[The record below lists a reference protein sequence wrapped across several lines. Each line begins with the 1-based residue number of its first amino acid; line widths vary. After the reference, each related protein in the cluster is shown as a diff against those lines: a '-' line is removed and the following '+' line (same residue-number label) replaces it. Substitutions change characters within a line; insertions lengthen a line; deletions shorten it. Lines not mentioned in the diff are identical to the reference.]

1 MSGLVEDHCTSTC
14 ILHLH
19 VHQIRIHIHTRYRP
33 GTQKTIMSDVDE
45 TSSLKPH
52 MTSPSN
58 TTVKHSQYNV
68 FLIITICHFNVF
80 RILLLYFPF
89 LHFLIL
95 ILEQDRKYGEI
106 KHGTNG
112 MTAQIRCILSND
124 VCFRCSHNMVNPG
137 KRFYSWLKPVRVVD
151 GCKCRNI

>member
-19 VHQIRIHIHTRYRP
+19 VHQIRIHIHARYRP
-33 GTQKTIMSDVDE
+33 GTQKTIMSDVHQ

-52 MTSPSN
+52 MTSPSS
-58 TTVKHSQYNV
+58 KAQSIQYV

-80 RILLLYFPF
+80 RILLTYFLF

-112 MTAQIRCILSND
+112 MTTQIRCILSND
-124 VCFRCSHNMVNPG
+124 VCFRCSHNIVNPG
-137 KRFYSWLKPVRVVD
+137 KRFYS
-151 GCKCRNI
+151 